1 MSLLLGSIDGR
12 GGWDRL
18 REMDRAGEFIPM
30 PSWARMFSCQLVVRR
45 NRLCYSAARR
55 YRTRGAGVC
64 GRYRR
69 VPARSL
75 GVRLAE
81 LCHSFGGVGRFH
93 VAAGGGLD
101 LHDGVDADT
110 VSDC

>member
-1 MSLLLGSIDGR
+1 MALLLGSIDGR

-18 REMDRAGEFIPM
+18 REIDRAGEFIPT
-30 PSWARMFSCQLVVRR
+30 PSWAKMFNRQLAVRR
-45 NRLCYSAARR
+45 NRLCYSGASR
-55 YRTRGAGVC
+55 YSWSGGRC
-64 GRYRR
+64 RYRR
-69 VPARSL
+69 LPTRSL